1 MLTRR
6 GFLTTASL
14 ALASTAVALDS
25 NVSSDWAAVRKEFEL
40 DPNLLHLSL
49 FYMTPHPRVVRNA
62 IESYRRQL
70 DANPFL
76 TVEHGLFDFEH
87 IEKTMPAVA
96 ASAIAT
102 YIGAA
107 PGDVALT
114 HNTTTGLSIAY
125 HGLPLKAGDEILTT
139 AHDHYVHHES
149 IRLAAE
155 RAGATWR
162 KVRLFDSESTISAD
176 DIVSRIR
183 KAITPKTKVVGVTWV
198 HSSTGLKLPIRKIA
212 DALAQL
218 DQRVT
223 LVVDGVHGI
232 GVEDP
237 NIAASG
243 ADIFVAGTHKWLF
256 APRGTGFVWAKPEVW
271 ATMRPLIPTFFS
283 GELWGAWATEK
294 PVEGTPRAMWFTPG
308 GFQAFEH
315 WWAVPAAIE
324 MHRRIGSAR
333 ITDRIHTLNEQ
344 FKSELA
350 KMPHVTLYTPRT
362 RDLSSGIV
370 CFDVKGKT
378 PFQVVEILQQR
389 DRILASTTPYANP
402 YARIAF
408 GIYNNEGEVERA
420 VRAVRALA

>member
-25 NVSSDWAAVRKEFEL
+25 NVSSDWAAVRREFDL

-49 FYMTPHPRVVRNA
+49 FYMTAHPRVVRTAVEN
-62 IESYRRQL
+62 YRRQL

-87 IEKTMPAVA
+87 IEKTMPVVA
-96 ASAIAT
+96 A
-102 YIGAA
+102 AA
-107 PGDVALT
+107 LGSYLGVDPHDVALT
-114 HNTTTGLSIAY
+114 HNTTTGLAIAW

-139 AHDHYVHHES
+139 THDHYVHHEA

-162 KVRLFDSESTISAD
+162 KIALFDDHNAISAE
-176 DIVSRIR
+176 DIVARIR
-183 KAITPKTKVVGVTWV
+183 KAITPKTKALGVTWV
-198 HSSTGLKLPIRKIA
+198 HSSSGLKLPIRRIA
-212 DALAQL
+212 EALAQL
-218 DQRVT
+218 DHRVT

-237 NIAASG
+237 SMAALG
-243 ADIFVAGTHKWLF
+243 ADVFVAGSHKWLF

-283 GELWGAWATEK
+283 GELWGAWAEEK
-294 PVEGTPRAMWFTPG
+294 PIEGTPRAMWFTPG

-324 MHRRIGSAR
+324 MHRRIGPPR
-333 ITDRIHTLNEQ
+333 ITERIHTLNEQ
-344 FKSELA
+344 MKSELA

-362 RDLSSGIV
+362 RELSSGIV

-378 PFQVVEILQQR
+378 PFEVVETLQKR
-389 DRILASTTPYANP
+389 DRILASTTPYRNP
-402 YARIAF
+402 YARVAF
-408 GIYNNEGEVERA
+408 GIYNNESEIMKAARA
-420 VRAVRALA
+420 IRALA

>member
-14 ALASTAVALDS
+14 ALASTAVALDPKVA
-25 NVSSDWAAVRKEFEL
+25 NDWSAVRKEFDL

-62 IESYRRQL
+62 VENYRRKL
-70 DANPFL
+70 DTNPFL
-76 TVEHGLFDFEH
+76 TVEHGLFDFAN

-96 ASAIAT
+96 ASAIAS
-102 YIGAA
+102 YIGAQ
-107 PGDVALT
+107 PGDIALT

-162 KVRLFDSESTISAD
+162 KIRLFDDHEAISAD

-198 HSSTGLKLPIRKIA
+198 HSSTGLKLPIRRIA

-218 DQRVT
+218 EHRVT
-223 LVVDGVHGI
+223 LVVDGVHGL

-237 NIAASG
+237 NVASSG

-256 APRGTGFVWAKPEVW
+256 APRGTGFVWAKPQVW

-283 GELWGAWATEK
+283 GELWGAWAEEK
-294 PVEGTPRAMWFTPG
+294 PVEGTPRGMWFTPG

-315 WWAVPAAIE
+315 WWALPAAIE
-324 MHRRIGSAR
+324 MHRRIGVAR

-344 FKSELA
+344 MKAELA

-362 RDLSSGIV
+362 RELSSGIV
-370 CFDVKGKT
+370 CFDVKGKSAGE
-378 PFQVVEILQQR
+378 VVETLQKR
-389 DRILASTTPYANP
+389 DRILASTTPYARP
-402 YARIAF
+402 YARVAF
-408 GIYNNEGEVERA
+408 GIYNNEAEVERT
-420 VRAVRALA
+420 ALAVKAMS